1 MPFNPEEVQSKAE
14 DLLHNKADKG
24 DKNGLSEEL
33 NNMTMADQIAV
44 AQKMQEIRQNEK
56 ATNSKLPDVE
66 ITTTT
71 DTGGRKHLE
80 DIKMVDKGWIWDSKT
95 DVYDPPRN
103 SGGMFGQTQ
112 DIFRD
117 RNKQLAEAMGE
128 K

>member
-1 MPFNPEEVQSKAE
+1 MPFNPEEVQNKAE

-44 AQKMQEIRQNEK
+44 AQKMQEIRQGEK

-71 DTGGRKHLE
+71 DSGGRKHLE
-80 DIKMVDKGWIWDSKT
+80 DIKMVDKGWIWDSKK

-103 SGGMFGQTQ
+103 SGGMLGQTQ

-117 RNKQLAEAMGE
+117 RNRQLAEAMGE